1 MEKVIDNFKK
11 KQLQKQIVS
20 ASCVEYPDCIL
31 VQNVVPSITED
42 AVELYFESE
51 RKSGGGIV
59 REIQMDEKK
68 NRAIVFFENWR
79 GN

>member
-1 MEKVIDNFKK
+1 M
-11 KQLQKQIVS
+11 
-20 ASCVEYPDCIL
+20 
-31 VQNVVPSITED
+31 PSITED

-68 NRAIVFFENWR
+68 NRAVVFFEDYR
-79 GN
+79 GR